1 MKKHFYLSV
10 FLCLLSF
17 SVFAESLTPGFYNSA
32 NGLKD
37 GALKDALKSLIRD
50 HTAITYGSGTG
61 HTWEVFYYSDRND
74 EGYMMDMYCDDWSY
88 VSTPG
93 EVASGCNIEH
103 SFAKSWWGGTSNDA
117 YKDCYHLNPSNST
130 ANSARSNYPLGVPVS
145 NLKDN
150 TGSLKVGKMH
160 HPTLD
165 VDFWV
170 FEPKDEY
177 KGDFARAYFYMATCY
192 GHWSNGD
199 IDDVL
204 SKYNGW
210 RVDNSDVGS
219 KYAMQNDN
227 YLEFQPWEQEI
238 LIQWH
243 RQDPVSEKEIK
254 RMDAVSNF
262 QHNRNPFID
271 YPYLA
276 EFIWGEKAGEA
287 LDMSKLVAS
296 SDATFVPGVSNGW
309 NGEGGSTV
317 DPEDPPTDDPT
328 DDPQDGTITVAQAM
342 EIGAALANGAKTTEE
357 YVIEGYVSNISSF
370 YNPDYGNETLWI
382 TDNPYST
389 AASKNE
395 GAFEIYRGVPNT
407 NAEVG
412 YGAKVRIT
420 CKIKNYNNTII
431 ENDGTNIP
439 FEVLEPSTFVPETPT
454 VAEAAAT
461 VQYMDAGV
469 KHLYYSVFTGYIQS
483 ITSPYSKGVATFKMA
498 DKKDAA
504 EGDLVAFKTSILKA
518 DTLELVPGAYV
529 QVTGYLMNYGGT
541 AEIAQGAIAAFVPEP
556 GEIDDPVDP
565 TVPSDDLLASYYAP
579 GNVCVCIFVPEEIRC
594 SNIVLTGSFNGWKGT
609 VADCVPFEAVEG
621 YDGWFVASYT
631 PEAEPNYNGL
641 QAKPIMLG
649 KDGGFNWDYQVGSA
663 TKVRGGVQVV
673 PGAYEGEVD
682 LINFGTD
689 APNVLKID
697 SWKKNPC
704 EAVFHT
710 YHIEVITDGCKGL
723 AVPYIIG
730 AMNNWVFE
738 QMTMDVSKS
747 LVNNA
752 PTYYYEKYMAEGTS
766 YQIVSGLADE
776 ETYTITETPDWNGDS
791 YLLQLIDD
799 EWVRHPGDEPGSY
812 NLLTQENPNIVFD
825 LRADDLRWARCE
837 EEVVEPLV
845 LEEVNC
851 NVRYLDK
858 NAAELSSEVL
868 TFHVPEAPA
877 IDGFTFLRWEFVAG
891 DMADGLTIQA
901 VYKPNDDT
909 TDLPS
914 EIQVPGNKAMKLA
927 RDGNVYI
934 LKGDQ
939 VFTIHGQRVQ

>member
-50 HTAITYGSGTG
+50 HTAIPYGSGASS
-61 HTWEVFYYSDRND
+61 TWGVFFYSDRND
-74 EGYMMDMYCDDWSY
+74 EGYMMDMYCDEWSY
-88 VSTPG
+88 VSNPG
-93 EVASGCNIEH
+93 DVASGCNIEH
-103 SFAKSWWGGTSNDA
+103 SFAKSWWGGSKNDA

-130 ANSARSNYPLGVPVS
+130 ANSARSNYPLGVPETDIKTS
-145 NLKDN
+145 
-150 TGSLKVGKMH
+150 GSLKVGKIH
-160 HPTLD
+160 HPTLN
-165 VDFWV
+165 VDFSV

-199 IDDVL
+199 IDEVL
-204 SKYNGW
+204 SQYNGW
-210 RVDNSDVGS
+210 RVDNAQVGS

-342 EIGAALANGAKTTEE
+342 EIGAALAKGANTTEE
-357 YVIEGYVSNISSF
+357 YVIVGYVSNINTF

-439 FEVLEPSTFVPETPT
+439 FEVLEPGTFVPETPT

-461 VQYMDAGV
+461 VQYMSTGV
-469 KHLYYSVFTGYIQS
+469 KQLYYSVFTGYIQS
-483 ITSPYSKGVATFKMA
+483 ITTAYKNGVATFKMA
-498 DKKDAA
+498 DTKDAA

-518 DTLELVPGAYV
+518 DTLKLVPGAYV

-541 AEIAQGAIAAFVPEP
+541 AEIAQGAIATFVP
-556 GEIDDPVDP
+556 
-565 TVPSDDLLASYYAP
+565 
-579 GNVCVCIFVPEEIRC
+579 
-594 SNIVLTGSFNGWKGT
+594 
-609 VADCVPFEAVEG
+609 
-621 YDGWFVASYT
+621 
-631 PEAEPNYNGL
+631 
-641 QAKPIMLG
+641 
-649 KDGGFNWDYQVGSA
+649 
-663 TKVRGGVQVV
+663 
-673 PGAYEGEVD
+673 
-682 LINFGTD
+682 
-689 APNVLKID
+689 
-697 SWKKNPC
+697 
-704 EAVFHT
+704 
-710 YHIEVITDGCKGL
+710 
-723 AVPYIIG
+723 
-730 AMNNWVFE
+730 
-738 QMTMDVSKS
+738 
-747 LVNNA
+747 
-752 PTYYYEKYMAEGTS
+752 
-766 YQIVSGLADE
+766 
-776 ETYTITETPDWNGDS
+776 
-791 YLLQLIDD
+791 
-799 EWVRHPGDEPGSY
+799 
-812 NLLTQENPNIVFD
+812 
-825 LRADDLRWARCE
+825 
-837 EEVVEPLV
+837 EPLV

-891 DMADGLTIQA
+891 DMADGLTIRA
-901 VYKPNDDT
+901 VYKPDDDA

-914 EIQVPGNKAMKLA
+914 EIQVPGNKAMKLV

-939 VFTIHGQRVQ
+939 VFTIHGQRVH

>member
-10 FLCLLSF
+10 FLCLLSL

-50 HTAITYGSGTG
+50 HTAIPYGSGASS
-61 HTWEVFYYSDRND
+61 TWGVFFYSDRND

-88 VSTPG
+88 VSNPG
-93 EVASGCNIEH
+93 DVASGCNIEH
-103 SFAKSWWGGTSNDA
+103 SFAKSWWGGDKNDA

-130 ANSARSNYPLGVPVS
+130 ANSARSNYPLGVPETDIKTS
-145 NLKDN
+145 
-150 TGSLKVGKMH
+150 GSLKVGKIH
-160 HPTLD
+160 HPTLN
-165 VDFWV
+165 VDFSV

-192 GHWSNGD
+192 GHWSNGE

-204 SKYNGW
+204 SQYNGW
-210 RVDNSDVGS
+210 RVDNAQVGS

-227 YLEFQPWEQEI
+227 YLEFQPWEQEV

-317 DPEDPPTDDPT
+317 DPEDPPTVDPV
-328 DDPQDGTITVAQAM
+328 DPEDGTITVAQAL
-342 EIGAALANGAKTTEE
+342 EIGAALASGAKTTEE

-461 VQYMDAGV
+461 GQYMDAGV
-469 KHLYYSVFTGYIQS
+469 KQLYYSVFKGYIQS
-483 ITSPYSKGVATFKMA
+483 VTTAYKNGVATFKMA
-498 DKKDAA
+498 DTKDAA
-504 EGDLVAFKTSILKA
+504 EGDLVAFKTTILKA
-518 DTLELVPGAYV
+518 DTLKLVPGAYV

-541 AEIAQGAIAAFVPEP
+541 AEIAQGAIAAFVP
-556 GEIDDPVDP
+556 
-565 TVPSDDLLASYYAP
+565 
-579 GNVCVCIFVPEEIRC
+579 
-594 SNIVLTGSFNGWKGT
+594 
-609 VADCVPFEAVEG
+609 
-621 YDGWFVASYT
+621 
-631 PEAEPNYNGL
+631 
-641 QAKPIMLG
+641 
-649 KDGGFNWDYQVGSA
+649 
-663 TKVRGGVQVV
+663 
-673 PGAYEGEVD
+673 
-682 LINFGTD
+682 
-689 APNVLKID
+689 
-697 SWKKNPC
+697 
-704 EAVFHT
+704 
-710 YHIEVITDGCKGL
+710 
-723 AVPYIIG
+723 
-730 AMNNWVFE
+730 
-738 QMTMDVSKS
+738 
-747 LVNNA
+747 
-752 PTYYYEKYMAEGTS
+752 
-766 YQIVSGLADE
+766 
-776 ETYTITETPDWNGDS
+776 
-791 YLLQLIDD
+791 
-799 EWVRHPGDEPGSY
+799 
-812 NLLTQENPNIVFD
+812 
-825 LRADDLRWARCE
+825 
-837 EEVVEPLV
+837 EPLV

-877 IDGFTFLRWEFVAG
+877 IYGFTFLRWEFVAG

-914 EIQVPGNKAMKLA
+914 EIQVPGNKAMKLV

>member
-10 FLCLLSF
+10 FLCLLSL

-50 HTAITYGSGTG
+50 HTAIPYGSGANS
-61 HTWEVFYYSDRND
+61 TWGVFFYSDRND

-88 VSTPG
+88 VSSPG
-93 EVASGCNIEH
+93 TVASGCNIEH
-103 SFAKSWWGGTSNDA
+103 SFAKSWWGGTENDA

-130 ANSARSNYPLGVPVS
+130 ANSARSNYPLGVPES

-160 HPTLD
+160 HPTKD

-199 IDDVL
+199 IDEVL

-210 RVDNSDVGS
+210 RTNNSDVGS
-219 KYAMQNDN
+219 YFAMQNDN

-317 DPEDPPTDDPT
+317 DPEDPPTV
-328 DDPQDGTITVAQAM
+328 DPQDGTITVAQAM
-342 EIGAALANGAKTTEE
+342 EIGATLANNAKTTEE
-357 YVIEGYVSNISSF
+357 YVIVGYVSNINTF

-454 VAEAAAT
+454 IAEAAAT
-461 VQYMDAGV
+461 VQYMGAGV
-469 KHLYYSVFTGYIQS
+469 KQLHYSVFTGYIQS

-498 DKKDAA
+498 DTKDAA
-504 EGDLVAFKTSILKA
+504 EGDLVAFKTAILKA
-518 DTLELVPGAYV
+518 DTLKLVPGAYV

-541 AEIAQGAIAAFVPEP
+541 AEIAQGAIATFVP
-556 GEIDDPVDP
+556 
-565 TVPSDDLLASYYAP
+565 
-579 GNVCVCIFVPEEIRC
+579 
-594 SNIVLTGSFNGWKGT
+594 
-609 VADCVPFEAVEG
+609 
-621 YDGWFVASYT
+621 
-631 PEAEPNYNGL
+631 
-641 QAKPIMLG
+641 
-649 KDGGFNWDYQVGSA
+649 
-663 TKVRGGVQVV
+663 
-673 PGAYEGEVD
+673 
-682 LINFGTD
+682 
-689 APNVLKID
+689 
-697 SWKKNPC
+697 
-704 EAVFHT
+704 
-710 YHIEVITDGCKGL
+710 
-723 AVPYIIG
+723 
-730 AMNNWVFE
+730 
-738 QMTMDVSKS
+738 
-747 LVNNA
+747 
-752 PTYYYEKYMAEGTS
+752 
-766 YQIVSGLADE
+766 
-776 ETYTITETPDWNGDS
+776 
-791 YLLQLIDD
+791 
-799 EWVRHPGDEPGSY
+799 
-812 NLLTQENPNIVFD
+812 
-825 LRADDLRWARCE
+825 
-837 EEVVEPLV
+837 EPLV

-877 IDGFTFLRWEFVAG
+877 IDGFTFLRWEFVGG
-891 DMADGLTIQA
+891 DMANGLTIQA

-914 EIQVPGNKAMKLA
+914 EIQVPGNKAMKLV

-939 VFTIHGQRVQ
+939 VFTIHGQRVH

>member
-37 GALKDALKSLIRD
+37 GALKDALKTLIRD
-50 HTAITYGSGTG
+50 HTAIPYGSGASS
-61 HTWEVFYYSDRND
+61 TWGVFFYSDRND

-88 VSTPG
+88 VSNPG
-93 EVASGCNIEH
+93 DVASGCNIEH
-103 SFAKSWWGGTSNDA
+103 SFAKSWWGGDKNDA

-130 ANSARSNYPLGVPVS
+130 ANSARSNYPLGVPETDIKTS
-145 NLKDN
+145 
-150 TGSLKVGKMH
+150 GSLKVGKIH
-160 HPTLD
+160 HPTLN
-165 VDFWV
+165 VDFSV

-192 GHWSNGD
+192 GHWSNGE

-204 SKYNGW
+204 SHYNGW
-210 RVDNSDVGS
+210 RVDNAQVGS

-317 DPEDPPTDDPT
+317 DPEDPPTVDPTDDPT
-328 DDPQDGTITVAQAM
+328 DDPQDGTITVAQAI

-357 YVIEGYVSNISSF
+357 YVIEGYVSNINTF

-454 VAEAAAT
+454 IAEAAAT
-461 VQYMDAGV
+461 GQYMDAGV
-469 KHLYYSVFTGYIQS
+469 KQLYYSVFKGYIQS
-483 ITSPYSKGVATFKMA
+483 VTTAYKNGVATFKMA
-498 DKKDAA
+498 DTKDAS

-518 DTLELVPGAYV
+518 DTLKLVPGTYV

-541 AEIAQGAIAAFVPEP
+541 AEIAQGAIAAFVP
-556 GEIDDPVDP
+556 
-565 TVPSDDLLASYYAP
+565 
-579 GNVCVCIFVPEEIRC
+579 
-594 SNIVLTGSFNGWKGT
+594 
-609 VADCVPFEAVEG
+609 
-621 YDGWFVASYT
+621 
-631 PEAEPNYNGL
+631 
-641 QAKPIMLG
+641 
-649 KDGGFNWDYQVGSA
+649 
-663 TKVRGGVQVV
+663 
-673 PGAYEGEVD
+673 
-682 LINFGTD
+682 
-689 APNVLKID
+689 
-697 SWKKNPC
+697 
-704 EAVFHT
+704 
-710 YHIEVITDGCKGL
+710 
-723 AVPYIIG
+723 
-730 AMNNWVFE
+730 
-738 QMTMDVSKS
+738 
-747 LVNNA
+747 
-752 PTYYYEKYMAEGTS
+752 
-766 YQIVSGLADE
+766 
-776 ETYTITETPDWNGDS
+776 
-791 YLLQLIDD
+791 
-799 EWVRHPGDEPGSY
+799 
-812 NLLTQENPNIVFD
+812 
-825 LRADDLRWARCE
+825 
-837 EEVVEPLV
+837 EPLV

-914 EIQVPGNKAMKLA
+914 EIQVPGNKAMKLV

>member
-50 HTAITYGSGTG
+50 HTAIPYGSGASS
-61 HTWEVFYYSDRND
+61 TWGVFFYSDRND
-74 EGYMMDMYCDDWSY
+74 EGYMMDMYCDEWSY
-88 VSTPG
+88 VSNPG
-93 EVASGCNIEH
+93 DVASGCNIEH
-103 SFAKSWWGGTSNDA
+103 SFAKSWWGGSKNDA

-130 ANSARSNYPLGVPVS
+130 ANSARSNYPLGVPETDIKTS
-145 NLKDN
+145 
-150 TGSLKVGKMH
+150 GSLKVGKIH
-160 HPTLD
+160 HPTLN
-165 VDFWV
+165 VDFSV

-199 IDDVL
+199 IDEVL
-204 SKYNGW
+204 SQYNGW
-210 RVDNSDVGS
+210 RVDNAQVGS

-342 EIGAALANGAKTTEE
+342 EIGAALAKGATTTEE
-357 YVIEGYVSNISSF
+357 YVIVGYVSNINTF

-439 FEVLEPSTFVPETPT
+439 FEVLEPGTFVPETPT

-461 VQYMDAGV
+461 VQYMSTGV
-469 KHLYYSVFTGYIQS
+469 KQLYYSVFTGYIQS
-483 ITSPYSKGVATFKMA
+483 ITTAYKNGVATFKMA
-498 DKKDAA
+498 DTKDAA

-518 DTLELVPGAYV
+518 DTLKLVPGAYV

-541 AEIAQGAIAAFVPEP
+541 AEIAQGAIATFVP
-556 GEIDDPVDP
+556 
-565 TVPSDDLLASYYAP
+565 
-579 GNVCVCIFVPEEIRC
+579 
-594 SNIVLTGSFNGWKGT
+594 
-609 VADCVPFEAVEG
+609 
-621 YDGWFVASYT
+621 
-631 PEAEPNYNGL
+631 
-641 QAKPIMLG
+641 
-649 KDGGFNWDYQVGSA
+649 
-663 TKVRGGVQVV
+663 
-673 PGAYEGEVD
+673 
-682 LINFGTD
+682 
-689 APNVLKID
+689 
-697 SWKKNPC
+697 
-704 EAVFHT
+704 
-710 YHIEVITDGCKGL
+710 
-723 AVPYIIG
+723 
-730 AMNNWVFE
+730 
-738 QMTMDVSKS
+738 
-747 LVNNA
+747 
-752 PTYYYEKYMAEGTS
+752 
-766 YQIVSGLADE
+766 
-776 ETYTITETPDWNGDS
+776 
-791 YLLQLIDD
+791 
-799 EWVRHPGDEPGSY
+799 
-812 NLLTQENPNIVFD
+812 
-825 LRADDLRWARCE
+825 
-837 EEVVEPLV
+837 EPLV

-891 DMADGLTIQA
+891 DMADGLTIRA
-901 VYKPNDDT
+901 VYKPDDDA

-914 EIQVPGNKAMKLA
+914 EIQVPGNKAMKLV

-939 VFTIHGQRVQ
+939 VFTIHGQRVH

>member
-10 FLCLLSF
+10 FLCLLSL

-37 GALKDALKSLIRD
+37 GALKDALKTLIRD
-50 HTAITYGSGTG
+50 HTAIPYGSGASS
-61 HTWEVFYYSDRND
+61 TWGVFFYSDRND
-74 EGYMMDMYCDDWSY
+74 EGLMMDMYCDDWSY
-88 VSTPG
+88 VSNPG
-93 EVASGCNIEH
+93 DVASGCNIEH
-103 SFAKSWWGGTSNDA
+103 SFAKSWWGGNKNDA

-130 ANSARSNYPLGVPVS
+130 ANSARSNYPLGVPETDIKTS
-145 NLKDN
+145 
-150 TGSLKVGKMH
+150 GSLKVGKIH
-160 HPTLD
+160 HPTLN
-165 VDFWV
+165 VDFSV

-192 GHWSNGD
+192 GHWSNGE
-199 IDDVL
+199 IDEVL
-204 SKYNGW
+204 SQYNGW
-210 RVDNSDVGS
+210 RVDNAQVGS

-342 EIGAALANGAKTTEE
+342 EIGAALASGAKTTEE
-357 YVIEGYVSNISSF
+357 YVIVGYVSNINTF

-382 TDNPYST
+382 TDNPYSI

-439 FEVLEPSTFVPETPT
+439 FEVLEPGTFVPETPT

-461 VQYMDAGV
+461 VQYMGTGV
-469 KHLYYSVFTGYIQS
+469 KQLYYSVFTGYIQS
-483 ITSPYSKGVATFKMA
+483 VTSPYSKGVATFKMA
-498 DKKDAA
+498 DTKDAA
-504 EGDLVAFKTSILKA
+504 EGDLVAFKTTILKA
-518 DTLELVPGAYV
+518 DTLKLVPGAYV

-541 AEIAQGAIAAFVPEP
+541 AEIAQGAIAAFVP
-556 GEIDDPVDP
+556 
-565 TVPSDDLLASYYAP
+565 
-579 GNVCVCIFVPEEIRC
+579 
-594 SNIVLTGSFNGWKGT
+594 
-609 VADCVPFEAVEG
+609 
-621 YDGWFVASYT
+621 
-631 PEAEPNYNGL
+631 
-641 QAKPIMLG
+641 
-649 KDGGFNWDYQVGSA
+649 
-663 TKVRGGVQVV
+663 
-673 PGAYEGEVD
+673 
-682 LINFGTD
+682 
-689 APNVLKID
+689 
-697 SWKKNPC
+697 
-704 EAVFHT
+704 
-710 YHIEVITDGCKGL
+710 
-723 AVPYIIG
+723 
-730 AMNNWVFE
+730 
-738 QMTMDVSKS
+738 
-747 LVNNA
+747 
-752 PTYYYEKYMAEGTS
+752 
-766 YQIVSGLADE
+766 
-776 ETYTITETPDWNGDS
+776 
-791 YLLQLIDD
+791 
-799 EWVRHPGDEPGSY
+799 
-812 NLLTQENPNIVFD
+812 
-825 LRADDLRWARCE
+825 
-837 EEVVEPLV
+837 EPLV

-914 EIQVPGNKAMKLA
+914 EIQVPGNKAMKLV

-939 VFTIHGQRVQ
+939 VFTIHGQRVH

>member
-10 FLCLLSF
+10 FLCLLSL

-50 HTAITYGSGTG
+50 HTAIPYGSGTG
-61 HTWEVFYYSDRND
+61 KTWEVFFYSDRND

-88 VSTPG
+88 VSSPG
-93 EVASGCNIEH
+93 AVASGCNIEH
-103 SFAKSWWGGTSNDA
+103 SFAKSWWGGTENDA

-130 ANSARSNYPLGVPVS
+130 ANSARSNYPLGVPES

-160 HPTLD
+160 HPTKD

-199 IDDVL
+199 IDEVL

-210 RVDNSDVGS
+210 RVDNAQVGS

-317 DPEDPPTDDPT
+317 DPEDPPTV
-328 DDPQDGTITVAQAM
+328 DPQDGTITVAQAM
-342 EIGAALANGAKTTEE
+342 EIGAALANNAKTTEE
-357 YVIEGYVSNISSF
+357 YVIVGYVSNINTF

-420 CKIKNYNNTII
+420 CKIKNYNGTII

-439 FEVLEPSTFVPETPT
+439 FEVLEPGTFVPETPT

-461 VQYMDAGV
+461 VQYMGAGV
-469 KHLYYSVFTGYIQS
+469 KQLYYSVFKGYIQS
-483 ITSPYSKGVATFKMA
+483 ITTAYKNGVATFKMA
-498 DKKDAA
+498 DTKDAA
-504 EGDLVAFKTSILKA
+504 EGDLVAFKTTILKA
-518 DTLELVPGAYV
+518 DTLKLVPGAYV

-541 AEIAQGAIAAFVPEP
+541 AEIAQGAIATFVP
-556 GEIDDPVDP
+556 
-565 TVPSDDLLASYYAP
+565 
-579 GNVCVCIFVPEEIRC
+579 
-594 SNIVLTGSFNGWKGT
+594 
-609 VADCVPFEAVEG
+609 
-621 YDGWFVASYT
+621 
-631 PEAEPNYNGL
+631 
-641 QAKPIMLG
+641 
-649 KDGGFNWDYQVGSA
+649 
-663 TKVRGGVQVV
+663 
-673 PGAYEGEVD
+673 
-682 LINFGTD
+682 
-689 APNVLKID
+689 
-697 SWKKNPC
+697 
-704 EAVFHT
+704 
-710 YHIEVITDGCKGL
+710 
-723 AVPYIIG
+723 
-730 AMNNWVFE
+730 
-738 QMTMDVSKS
+738 
-747 LVNNA
+747 
-752 PTYYYEKYMAEGTS
+752 
-766 YQIVSGLADE
+766 
-776 ETYTITETPDWNGDS
+776 
-791 YLLQLIDD
+791 
-799 EWVRHPGDEPGSY
+799 
-812 NLLTQENPNIVFD
+812 
-825 LRADDLRWARCE
+825 
-837 EEVVEPLV
+837 EPLV

-868 TFHVPEAPA
+868 TFHVPVAPA

-914 EIQVPGNKAMKLA
+914 EIQVPGNKAMKLV

-939 VFTIHGQRVQ
+939 VFTIHGQRVH

>member
-10 FLCLLSF
+10 FLCLLSL

-50 HTAITYGSGTG
+50 HTAIPYGSGASS
-61 HTWEVFYYSDRND
+61 TWGVFFYSDRND
-74 EGYMMDMYCDDWSY
+74 EGYMMDMYCDEWSY
-88 VSTPG
+88 VSNPG
-93 EVASGCNIEH
+93 DVASGCNIEH
-103 SFAKSWWGGTSNDA
+103 SFAKSWWGGSKNDA

-130 ANSARSNYPLGVPVS
+130 ANSARSNYPLGVPETDIKTS
-145 NLKDN
+145 
-150 TGSLKVGKMH
+150 GSLKVGKIH
-160 HPTLD
+160 HPTLN
-165 VDFWV
+165 VDFSV

-199 IDDVL
+199 IDEVL
-204 SKYNGW
+204 SQYNGW
-210 RVDNSDVGS
+210 RVDNAQVGS

-342 EIGAALANGAKTTEE
+342 EIGAALANNAKTTEE
-357 YVIEGYVSNISSF
+357 YVIVGYVSNINTF

-439 FEVLEPSTFVPETPT
+439 FEVLEPGTFVPETPT

-461 VQYMDAGV
+461 AQYMSAGV
-469 KHLYYSVFTGYIQS
+469 KQLYYSVFTGYIQS
-483 ITSPYSKGVATFKMA
+483 ITTAYKNGVATFKMA
-498 DKKDAA
+498 DTKDAA
-504 EGDLVAFKTSILKA
+504 EGDLVAFKTTILKA
-518 DTLELVPGAYV
+518 DTLKLVPGAYV

-541 AEIAQGAIAAFVPEP
+541 AEIAQGAIAAFVP
-556 GEIDDPVDP
+556 
-565 TVPSDDLLASYYAP
+565 
-579 GNVCVCIFVPEEIRC
+579 
-594 SNIVLTGSFNGWKGT
+594 
-609 VADCVPFEAVEG
+609 
-621 YDGWFVASYT
+621 
-631 PEAEPNYNGL
+631 
-641 QAKPIMLG
+641 
-649 KDGGFNWDYQVGSA
+649 
-663 TKVRGGVQVV
+663 
-673 PGAYEGEVD
+673 
-682 LINFGTD
+682 
-689 APNVLKID
+689 
-697 SWKKNPC
+697 
-704 EAVFHT
+704 
-710 YHIEVITDGCKGL
+710 
-723 AVPYIIG
+723 
-730 AMNNWVFE
+730 
-738 QMTMDVSKS
+738 
-747 LVNNA
+747 
-752 PTYYYEKYMAEGTS
+752 
-766 YQIVSGLADE
+766 
-776 ETYTITETPDWNGDS
+776 
-791 YLLQLIDD
+791 
-799 EWVRHPGDEPGSY
+799 
-812 NLLTQENPNIVFD
+812 
-825 LRADDLRWARCE
+825 
-837 EEVVEPLV
+837 EPLV

-914 EIQVPGNKAMKLA
+914 EIQVPGNKAMKLV

-939 VFTIHGQRVQ
+939 VFTIHGQRVH

>member
-10 FLCLLSF
+10 FLCLLSL

-37 GALKDALKSLIRD
+37 GALKDALKTLIRD
-50 HTAITYGSGTG
+50 HTAIPYGSGASS
-61 HTWEVFYYSDRND
+61 TWGVFFYSDRND

-88 VSTPG
+88 VSNPG
-93 EVASGCNIEH
+93 DVASGCNIEH
-103 SFAKSWWGGTSNDA
+103 SFAKSWWGGDKNDA

-130 ANSARSNYPLGVPVS
+130 ANSARSNYPLGVPETDIKTS
-145 NLKDN
+145 
-150 TGSLKVGKMH
+150 GSLKVGKIH
-160 HPTLD
+160 HPTLN
-165 VDFWV
+165 VDFSV

-192 GHWSNGD
+192 GHWSNGA

-204 SKYNGW
+204 SQYNGW
-210 RVDNSDVGS
+210 RVDNAQVGS

-276 EFIWGEKAGEA
+276 EYIWGSRAGEA

-317 DPEDPPTDDPT
+317 DPEDPPTVDPV
-328 DDPQDGTITVAQAM
+328 DPQDGTITVAQAI
-342 EIGAALANGAKTTEE
+342 EIGDALANGAKTTEE

-461 VQYMDAGV
+461 GQYMDAGV
-469 KHLYYSVFTGYIQS
+469 KQLYYSVFTGYIQG
-483 ITSPYSKGVATFKMA
+483 ITTAYKNGVATFKMA
-498 DKKDAA
+498 DTKDAA
-504 EGDLVAFKTSILKA
+504 EGDLVAFKTTILKA
-518 DTLELVPGAYV
+518 DTLKLVPGTYV

-556 GEIDDPVDP
+556 GEIVDPVDP
-565 TVPSDDLLASYYAP
+565 PTVDPVDPEDGTITVAQAMEIGAALASGAKTTEEYVIEGYVSNINTFYNP
-579 GNVCVCIFVPEEIRC
+579 DYGNETLWITDNPYSTAASKNEGAFEIYRGVPNTNAEVGYGAKVRITCKIKNYNNTIIENDGTNIPFEVLEPSTFVPE
-594 SNIVLTGSFNGWKGT
+594 TPT
-609 VADCVPFEAVEG
+609 VAEAAATGQYMDAGVKQLYYSVFTGYIQGITTAYKNGVATFKMADTKDAAEGDLVAFKTTILKADTLKLVPG
-621 YDGWFVASYT
+621 TY
-631 PEAEPNYNGL
+631 
-641 QAKPIMLG
+641 
-649 KDGGFNWDYQVGSA
+649 
-663 TKVRGGVQVV
+663 VQVTGYLMNYGGTAEIAQGAIAAFV
-673 PGAYEGEVD
+673 P
-682 LINFGTD
+682 
-689 APNVLKID
+689 
-697 SWKKNPC
+697 
-704 EAVFHT
+704 
-710 YHIEVITDGCKGL
+710 
-723 AVPYIIG
+723 
-730 AMNNWVFE
+730 
-738 QMTMDVSKS
+738 
-747 LVNNA
+747 
-752 PTYYYEKYMAEGTS
+752 
-766 YQIVSGLADE
+766 
-776 ETYTITETPDWNGDS
+776 
-791 YLLQLIDD
+791 
-799 EWVRHPGDEPGSY
+799 
-812 NLLTQENPNIVFD
+812 
-825 LRADDLRWARCE
+825 
-837 EEVVEPLV
+837 EPLV

-891 DMADGLTIQA
+891 DMANGLTIQA

-914 EIQVPGNKAMKLA
+914 EIQVPGNKAMKLV

>member
-10 FLCLLSF
+10 FLCLLSL

-37 GALKDALKSLIRD
+37 GALKDALKTLIRD
-50 HTAITYGSGTG
+50 HTAIPYGSGASS
-61 HTWEVFYYSDRND
+61 TWGVFFYSDRND
-74 EGYMMDMYCDDWSY
+74 EGLMMDMYCDEWSY
-88 VSTPG
+88 VSNPG
-93 EVASGCNIEH
+93 DVASGCNIEH
-103 SFAKSWWGGTSNDA
+103 SFAKSWWGGAKNDA

-130 ANSARSNYPLGVPVS
+130 ANSARSNYPLGVPVTDIKTS
-145 NLKDN
+145 
-150 TGSLKVGKMH
+150 GSLKVGKIH
-160 HPTLD
+160 HPTLN
-165 VDFWV
+165 VDFSV

-192 GHWSNGD
+192 GHWSNGE
-199 IDDVL
+199 IDEVL
-204 SKYNGW
+204 SQYNGW
-210 RVDNSDVGS
+210 RVDNAQVGS

-276 EFIWGEKAGEA
+276 EYIWGSRAGEA

-317 DPEDPPTDDPT
+317 DPEDPPTIDPE
-328 DDPQDGTITVAQAM
+328 DPEDNTITVAKAL
-342 EIGAALANGAKTTEE
+342 EIGSTLDNGAKTTEE
-357 YVIEGYVSNISSF
+357 YIIEGYVSNISSF
-370 YNPDYGNETLWI
+370 YNPDYGNEVLWI

-454 VAEAAAT
+454 IAEAAST

-469 KHLYYSVFTGYIQS
+469 KQLYYSVFTGYVQS
-483 ITSPYSKGVATFKMA
+483 VTTAYKNGVATFKMA
-498 DKKDAA
+498 DTKDAA
-504 EGDLVAFKTSILKA
+504 EGDLVAFKTTILKA
-518 DTLELVPGAYV
+518 DTLKLVPGAYV

-541 AEIAQGAIAAFVPEP
+541 AEIAQGAIAAFVP
-556 GEIDDPVDP
+556 
-565 TVPSDDLLASYYAP
+565 
-579 GNVCVCIFVPEEIRC
+579 
-594 SNIVLTGSFNGWKGT
+594 
-609 VADCVPFEAVEG
+609 
-621 YDGWFVASYT
+621 
-631 PEAEPNYNGL
+631 
-641 QAKPIMLG
+641 
-649 KDGGFNWDYQVGSA
+649 
-663 TKVRGGVQVV
+663 
-673 PGAYEGEVD
+673 
-682 LINFGTD
+682 
-689 APNVLKID
+689 
-697 SWKKNPC
+697 
-704 EAVFHT
+704 
-710 YHIEVITDGCKGL
+710 
-723 AVPYIIG
+723 
-730 AMNNWVFE
+730 
-738 QMTMDVSKS
+738 
-747 LVNNA
+747 
-752 PTYYYEKYMAEGTS
+752 
-766 YQIVSGLADE
+766 
-776 ETYTITETPDWNGDS
+776 
-791 YLLQLIDD
+791 
-799 EWVRHPGDEPGSY
+799 
-812 NLLTQENPNIVFD
+812 
-825 LRADDLRWARCE
+825 
-837 EEVVEPLV
+837 EPLV

-914 EIQVPGNKAMKLA
+914 EIQVPGNKAMKLV

>member
-37 GALKDALKSLIRD
+37 GALKDALKTLIRD
-50 HTAITYGSGTG
+50 HTAIPYGSGASS
-61 HTWEVFYYSDRND
+61 TWGVFFYSDRND
-74 EGYMMDMYCDDWSY
+74 EGYMMDMYCDEWSY
-88 VSTPG
+88 VSNPG
-93 EVASGCNIEH
+93 DVASGCNIEH
-103 SFAKSWWGGTSNDA
+103 SFAKSWWGGSKNDA

-130 ANSARSNYPLGVPVS
+130 ANSARSNYPLGVPETDIKTS
-145 NLKDN
+145 
-150 TGSLKVGKMH
+150 GSLKVGKIH
-160 HPTLD
+160 HPTLN
-165 VDFWV
+165 VDFSV

-199 IDDVL
+199 IDEVL
-204 SKYNGW
+204 SQYNGW
-210 RVDNSDVGS
+210 RVDNAQVGS

-342 EIGAALANGAKTTEE
+342 EIGAALAKGATTTEE
-357 YVIEGYVSNISSF
+357 YIIVGYVSNINTF

-439 FEVLEPSTFVPETPT
+439 FEVLEPGTFVPETPT
-454 VAEAAAT
+454 IAEAAAT
-461 VQYMDAGV
+461 VQYMSAGV
-469 KHLYYSVFTGYIQS
+469 KQLYYSVFTGYIQS
-483 ITSPYSKGVATFKMA
+483 ITTAYKNGVATFKMA
-498 DKKDAA
+498 DTKDAA
-504 EGDLVAFKTSILKA
+504 EGDLVAFKTTILKA
-518 DTLELVPGAYV
+518 DTLKLVPGAYV

-541 AEIAQGAIAAFVPEP
+541 AEIAQGAIAAFVP
-556 GEIDDPVDP
+556 
-565 TVPSDDLLASYYAP
+565 
-579 GNVCVCIFVPEEIRC
+579 
-594 SNIVLTGSFNGWKGT
+594 
-609 VADCVPFEAVEG
+609 
-621 YDGWFVASYT
+621 
-631 PEAEPNYNGL
+631 
-641 QAKPIMLG
+641 
-649 KDGGFNWDYQVGSA
+649 
-663 TKVRGGVQVV
+663 
-673 PGAYEGEVD
+673 
-682 LINFGTD
+682 
-689 APNVLKID
+689 
-697 SWKKNPC
+697 
-704 EAVFHT
+704 
-710 YHIEVITDGCKGL
+710 
-723 AVPYIIG
+723 
-730 AMNNWVFE
+730 
-738 QMTMDVSKS
+738 
-747 LVNNA
+747 
-752 PTYYYEKYMAEGTS
+752 
-766 YQIVSGLADE
+766 
-776 ETYTITETPDWNGDS
+776 
-791 YLLQLIDD
+791 
-799 EWVRHPGDEPGSY
+799 
-812 NLLTQENPNIVFD
+812 
-825 LRADDLRWARCE
+825 
-837 EEVVEPLV
+837 EPLV

-891 DMADGLTIQA
+891 DMADGLTIRA

-914 EIQVPGNKAMKLA
+914 EIQVPGNKAMKLV

-939 VFTIHGQRVQ
+939 VFTIHGQRVH

>member
-10 FLCLLSF
+10 FLCLLSL

-50 HTAITYGSGTG
+50 HTAIPYGSGASS
-61 HTWEVFYYSDRND
+61 TWGVFFYSDRND
-74 EGYMMDMYCDDWSY
+74 EGYMMDMYCDEWSY
-88 VSTPG
+88 VSNPG
-93 EVASGCNIEH
+93 DVASGCNIEH
-103 SFAKSWWGGTSNDA
+103 SFAKSWWGGSKNDA

-130 ANSARSNYPLGVPVS
+130 ANSARSNYPLGVPETDIKTS
-145 NLKDN
+145 
-150 TGSLKVGKMH
+150 GSLKVGKIH
-160 HPTLD
+160 HPTLN
-165 VDFWV
+165 VDFSV

-199 IDDVL
+199 IDEVL
-204 SKYNGW
+204 SQYNGW
-210 RVDNSDVGS
+210 RTNNSDVGS
-219 KYAMQNDN
+219 YFAMQNDN

-357 YVIEGYVSNISSF
+357 YVIVGYVSNINTF

-461 VQYMDAGV
+461 VQYMGTGV
-469 KHLYYSVFTGYIQS
+469 KQLYYSVFTGYIQS
-483 ITSPYSKGVATFKMA
+483 VTTAYKNGVATFKMA
-498 DKKDAA
+498 DTKDAA
-504 EGDLVAFKTSILKA
+504 EGDLVAFKTTILKA
-518 DTLELVPGAYV
+518 DTLKLVPGAYV

-541 AEIAQGAIAAFVPEP
+541 AEIAQGAIAAFVP
-556 GEIDDPVDP
+556 
-565 TVPSDDLLASYYAP
+565 
-579 GNVCVCIFVPEEIRC
+579 
-594 SNIVLTGSFNGWKGT
+594 
-609 VADCVPFEAVEG
+609 
-621 YDGWFVASYT
+621 
-631 PEAEPNYNGL
+631 
-641 QAKPIMLG
+641 
-649 KDGGFNWDYQVGSA
+649 
-663 TKVRGGVQVV
+663 
-673 PGAYEGEVD
+673 
-682 LINFGTD
+682 
-689 APNVLKID
+689 
-697 SWKKNPC
+697 
-704 EAVFHT
+704 
-710 YHIEVITDGCKGL
+710 
-723 AVPYIIG
+723 
-730 AMNNWVFE
+730 
-738 QMTMDVSKS
+738 
-747 LVNNA
+747 
-752 PTYYYEKYMAEGTS
+752 
-766 YQIVSGLADE
+766 
-776 ETYTITETPDWNGDS
+776 
-791 YLLQLIDD
+791 
-799 EWVRHPGDEPGSY
+799 
-812 NLLTQENPNIVFD
+812 
-825 LRADDLRWARCE
+825 
-837 EEVVEPLV
+837 EPLV

-914 EIQVPGNKAMKLA
+914 EIQVPGNKAMKLV

-939 VFTIHGQRVQ
+939 VFTIHGQRVH

>member
-10 FLCLLSF
+10 FLCLLSL

-50 HTAITYGSGTG
+50 HTAIPYGSGTG
-61 HTWEVFYYSDRND
+61 KTWEVFFYSDRND

-88 VSTPG
+88 VSSPG
-93 EVASGCNIEH
+93 TVASGCNIEH
-103 SFAKSWWGGTSNDA
+103 SFAKSWWGGTENDA

-130 ANSARSNYPLGVPVS
+130 ANSARSNYPLGVPES

-160 HPTLD
+160 HPTLN

-192 GHWSNGD
+192 GHWSNGE
-199 IDDVL
+199 IDEVL

-210 RVDNSDVGS
+210 RTNNSDVGS
-219 KYAMQNDN
+219 YFAMQNDN

-342 EIGAALANGAKTTEE
+342 EIGAALASGATTTEE
-357 YVIEGYVSNISSF
+357 YVIEGYVSNINTF

-420 CKIKNYNNTII
+420 CKIKNYNGTII
-431 ENDGTNIP
+431 ENGGTNIP

-454 VAEAAAT
+454 IAEAAAT
-461 VQYMDAGV
+461 AQYMGTGV
-469 KHLYYSVFTGYIQS
+469 KQLYYSVFAGYIQS
-483 ITSPYSKGVATFKMA
+483 ITTAYKNGVATFTMA
-498 DKKDAA
+498 DTKDAT
-504 EGDLVAFKTSILKA
+504 EGALIAFKTTILKA

-529 QVTGYLMNYGGT
+529 QVTGYLMNYGGK
-541 AEIAQGAIAAFVPEP
+541 AEIAQGAIAAFVP
-556 GEIDDPVDP
+556 
-565 TVPSDDLLASYYAP
+565 
-579 GNVCVCIFVPEEIRC
+579 
-594 SNIVLTGSFNGWKGT
+594 
-609 VADCVPFEAVEG
+609 
-621 YDGWFVASYT
+621 
-631 PEAEPNYNGL
+631 
-641 QAKPIMLG
+641 
-649 KDGGFNWDYQVGSA
+649 
-663 TKVRGGVQVV
+663 
-673 PGAYEGEVD
+673 
-682 LINFGTD
+682 
-689 APNVLKID
+689 
-697 SWKKNPC
+697 
-704 EAVFHT
+704 
-710 YHIEVITDGCKGL
+710 
-723 AVPYIIG
+723 
-730 AMNNWVFE
+730 
-738 QMTMDVSKS
+738 
-747 LVNNA
+747 
-752 PTYYYEKYMAEGTS
+752 
-766 YQIVSGLADE
+766 
-776 ETYTITETPDWNGDS
+776 
-791 YLLQLIDD
+791 
-799 EWVRHPGDEPGSY
+799 
-812 NLLTQENPNIVFD
+812 
-825 LRADDLRWARCE
+825 
-837 EEVVEPLV
+837 EPLV

-914 EIQVPGNKAMKLA
+914 EIQVPGNKAMKLV

-939 VFTIHGQRVQ
+939 VFTIHGQRVH

>member
-50 HTAITYGSGTG
+50 HTAIPYGSGASS
-61 HTWEVFYYSDRND
+61 TWGVFFYSDRND
-74 EGYMMDMYCDDWSY
+74 EGLMMDMYCDDWSY
-88 VSTPG
+88 VSNPG
-93 EVASGCNIEH
+93 DVASGCNIEH
-103 SFAKSWWGGTSNDA
+103 SFAKSWWGGNKNDA

-130 ANSARSNYPLGVPVS
+130 ANSARSNYPLGVPETDIKTS
-145 NLKDN
+145 
-150 TGSLKVGKMH
+150 GSLKVGKIH
-160 HPTLD
+160 HPTLN
-165 VDFWV
+165 VDFSV

-192 GHWSNGD
+192 GHWSNGE
-199 IDDVL
+199 IDEVL
-204 SKYNGW
+204 SQYNGW
-210 RVDNSDVGS
+210 RVDNAQVGS

-342 EIGAALANGAKTTEE
+342 EIGAALASGAKTTEE

-461 VQYMDAGV
+461 VQYIGAGV
-469 KHLYYSVFTGYIQS
+469 KQLHYSVFKGYIQS
-483 ITSPYSKGVATFKMA
+483 ITTAYKNGVATFKMA
-498 DKKDAA
+498 DTKDAA
-504 EGDLVAFKTSILKA
+504 EGDLVAFKTSILKT
-518 DTLELVPGAYV
+518 DTLKLVPGAYV

-541 AEIAQGAIAAFVPEP
+541 AEIAQGAIAAFVP
-556 GEIDDPVDP
+556 
-565 TVPSDDLLASYYAP
+565 
-579 GNVCVCIFVPEEIRC
+579 
-594 SNIVLTGSFNGWKGT
+594 
-609 VADCVPFEAVEG
+609 
-621 YDGWFVASYT
+621 
-631 PEAEPNYNGL
+631 
-641 QAKPIMLG
+641 
-649 KDGGFNWDYQVGSA
+649 
-663 TKVRGGVQVV
+663 
-673 PGAYEGEVD
+673 
-682 LINFGTD
+682 
-689 APNVLKID
+689 
-697 SWKKNPC
+697 
-704 EAVFHT
+704 
-710 YHIEVITDGCKGL
+710 
-723 AVPYIIG
+723 
-730 AMNNWVFE
+730 
-738 QMTMDVSKS
+738 
-747 LVNNA
+747 
-752 PTYYYEKYMAEGTS
+752 
-766 YQIVSGLADE
+766 
-776 ETYTITETPDWNGDS
+776 
-791 YLLQLIDD
+791 
-799 EWVRHPGDEPGSY
+799 
-812 NLLTQENPNIVFD
+812 
-825 LRADDLRWARCE
+825 
-837 EEVVEPLV
+837 EPLV

-914 EIQVPGNKAMKLA
+914 EIQVPGNKAMKLV

-939 VFTIHGQRVQ
+939 VFTIHGQRVH

>member
-37 GALKDALKSLIRD
+37 GALKDALKTLIRD
-50 HTAITYGSGTG
+50 HTAIPYGSGASS
-61 HTWEVFYYSDRND
+61 TWGVFFYSDRND

-88 VSTPG
+88 VSNPG
-93 EVASGCNIEH
+93 DVASGCNIEH
-103 SFAKSWWGGTSNDA
+103 SFAKSWWGGDKNDA

-130 ANSARSNYPLGVPVS
+130 ANSARSNYPLGVPETDIKTS
-145 NLKDN
+145 
-150 TGSLKVGKMH
+150 GSLKVGKIH
-160 HPTLD
+160 HPTLN
-165 VDFWV
+165 VDFSV

-210 RVDNSDVGS
+210 RLDNSDVGS
-219 KYAMQNDN
+219 YFAMQNDN

-317 DPEDPPTDDPT
+317 DPVDPPTVDPV
-328 DDPQDGTITVAQAM
+328 DPEDGTITVAQAM
-342 EIGAALANGAKTTEE
+342 EIGAALASGAKTTEE

-461 VQYMDAGV
+461 GQYMDAGV
-469 KHLYYSVFTGYIQS
+469 KQLYYSVFKGYIQS
-483 ITSPYSKGVATFKMA
+483 VTTAYKNGVATFKMA
-498 DKKDAA
+498 DTKDAA
-504 EGDLVAFKTSILKA
+504 EGDLVAFKTTILKA
-518 DTLELVPGAYV
+518 DTLKLVPGAYV

-541 AEIAQGAIAAFVPEP
+541 AEIAQGAIAAFVP
-556 GEIDDPVDP
+556 
-565 TVPSDDLLASYYAP
+565 
-579 GNVCVCIFVPEEIRC
+579 
-594 SNIVLTGSFNGWKGT
+594 
-609 VADCVPFEAVEG
+609 
-621 YDGWFVASYT
+621 
-631 PEAEPNYNGL
+631 
-641 QAKPIMLG
+641 
-649 KDGGFNWDYQVGSA
+649 
-663 TKVRGGVQVV
+663 
-673 PGAYEGEVD
+673 
-682 LINFGTD
+682 
-689 APNVLKID
+689 
-697 SWKKNPC
+697 
-704 EAVFHT
+704 
-710 YHIEVITDGCKGL
+710 
-723 AVPYIIG
+723 
-730 AMNNWVFE
+730 
-738 QMTMDVSKS
+738 
-747 LVNNA
+747 
-752 PTYYYEKYMAEGTS
+752 
-766 YQIVSGLADE
+766 
-776 ETYTITETPDWNGDS
+776 
-791 YLLQLIDD
+791 
-799 EWVRHPGDEPGSY
+799 
-812 NLLTQENPNIVFD
+812 
-825 LRADDLRWARCE
+825 
-837 EEVVEPLV
+837 EPLV

-891 DMADGLTIQA
+891 DMANGLTIQA

-914 EIQVPGNKAMKLA
+914 EIQVPGNKAMKLV

>member
-10 FLCLLSF
+10 FLCLLSL

-50 HTAITYGSGTG
+50 HTAIPYGSGTG
-61 HTWEVFYYSDRND
+61 KTWEVFFYSDRND

-88 VSTPG
+88 VSSPG
-93 EVASGCNIEH
+93 TVASGCNIEH
-103 SFAKSWWGGTSNDA
+103 SFAKSWWGGTENDA

-130 ANSARSNYPLGVPVS
+130 ANSARSNYPLGVPES

-160 HPTLD
+160 HPTKD

-199 IDDVL
+199 IDEVL
-204 SKYNGW
+204 NKYSGW
-210 RVDNSDVGS
+210 RVNNSDVGS
-219 KYAMQNDN
+219 YFAMQNDN

-317 DPEDPPTDDPT
+317 DPEDPPTDDP
-328 DDPQDGTITVAQAM
+328 QDGTITVAQAM
-342 EIGAALANGAKTTEE
+342 EIGAALANNAKTTEE
-357 YVIEGYVSNISSF
+357 YVIVGYVSNINTF

-420 CKIKNYNNTII
+420 CKIKNYNGTII

-454 VAEAAAT
+454 IAEAAAT
-461 VQYMDAGV
+461 AQYMGAGV
-469 KHLYYSVFTGYIQS
+469 KQLHYSVFTGYIQS
-483 ITSPYSKGVATFKMA
+483 VTTAYKNGVATFKMA
-498 DKKDAA
+498 DTKDAA
-504 EGDLVAFKTSILKA
+504 EGDLVAFKTTILKA
-518 DTLELVPGAYV
+518 DTLKLVPGAYV

-541 AEIAQGAIAAFVPEP
+541 AEIAQGAIATFVP
-556 GEIDDPVDP
+556 
-565 TVPSDDLLASYYAP
+565 
-579 GNVCVCIFVPEEIRC
+579 
-594 SNIVLTGSFNGWKGT
+594 
-609 VADCVPFEAVEG
+609 
-621 YDGWFVASYT
+621 
-631 PEAEPNYNGL
+631 
-641 QAKPIMLG
+641 
-649 KDGGFNWDYQVGSA
+649 
-663 TKVRGGVQVV
+663 
-673 PGAYEGEVD
+673 
-682 LINFGTD
+682 
-689 APNVLKID
+689 
-697 SWKKNPC
+697 
-704 EAVFHT
+704 
-710 YHIEVITDGCKGL
+710 
-723 AVPYIIG
+723 
-730 AMNNWVFE
+730 
-738 QMTMDVSKS
+738 
-747 LVNNA
+747 
-752 PTYYYEKYMAEGTS
+752 
-766 YQIVSGLADE
+766 
-776 ETYTITETPDWNGDS
+776 
-791 YLLQLIDD
+791 
-799 EWVRHPGDEPGSY
+799 
-812 NLLTQENPNIVFD
+812 
-825 LRADDLRWARCE
+825 
-837 EEVVEPLV
+837 EPLV

-858 NAAELSSEVL
+858 NDAELSSEVL

-891 DMADGLTIQA
+891 DMANGLTIQA

-914 EIQVPGNKAMKLA
+914 EIQVPGNKAMKLV

-939 VFTIHGQRVQ
+939 VFTIHGQRVH

>member
-10 FLCLLSF
+10 FLCLLSL

-50 HTAITYGSGTG
+50 HTAIPYGSGASS
-61 HTWEVFYYSDRND
+61 TWGVFFYSDRND

-88 VSTPG
+88 VSSPG
-93 EVASGCNIEH
+93 TVASGCNIEH
-103 SFAKSWWGGTSNDA
+103 SFAKSWWGGTENDA

-130 ANSARSNYPLGVPVS
+130 ANSARSNYPLGVPES
-145 NLKDN
+145 NLKAN

-160 HPTLD
+160 HPTKD

-199 IDDVL
+199 IDEVL
-204 SKYNGW
+204 SKYSGW
-210 RVDNSDVGS
+210 RLDNSDVGS
-219 KYAMQNDN
+219 YFAMQNDN

-342 EIGAALANGAKTTEE
+342 EIGAALANNAKTTEE
-357 YVIEGYVSNISSF
+357 YVIVGYVSNINTF

-454 VAEAAAT
+454 IVEAAAT
-461 VQYMDAGV
+461 VQYMGAGV
-469 KHLYYSVFTGYIQS
+469 KQLYYSVFTGYIQS
-483 ITSPYSKGVATFKMA
+483 ITTAYKNGVATFTMA
-498 DKKDAA
+498 DTKDAT
-504 EGDLVAFKTSILKA
+504 EGALIAFKTTILKA

-529 QVTGYLMNYGGT
+529 QVTGYLMNYGGK
-541 AEIAQGAIAAFVPEP
+541 AEIAQGAIAAFVP
-556 GEIDDPVDP
+556 
-565 TVPSDDLLASYYAP
+565 
-579 GNVCVCIFVPEEIRC
+579 
-594 SNIVLTGSFNGWKGT
+594 
-609 VADCVPFEAVEG
+609 
-621 YDGWFVASYT
+621 
-631 PEAEPNYNGL
+631 
-641 QAKPIMLG
+641 
-649 KDGGFNWDYQVGSA
+649 
-663 TKVRGGVQVV
+663 
-673 PGAYEGEVD
+673 
-682 LINFGTD
+682 
-689 APNVLKID
+689 
-697 SWKKNPC
+697 
-704 EAVFHT
+704 
-710 YHIEVITDGCKGL
+710 
-723 AVPYIIG
+723 
-730 AMNNWVFE
+730 
-738 QMTMDVSKS
+738 
-747 LVNNA
+747 
-752 PTYYYEKYMAEGTS
+752 
-766 YQIVSGLADE
+766 
-776 ETYTITETPDWNGDS
+776 
-791 YLLQLIDD
+791 
-799 EWVRHPGDEPGSY
+799 
-812 NLLTQENPNIVFD
+812 
-825 LRADDLRWARCE
+825 
-837 EEVVEPLV
+837 EPLV

-901 VYKPNDDT
+901 VYKPDDDP

-914 EIQVPGNKAMKLA
+914 EIQVPGNKAMKLV

-939 VFTIHGQRVQ
+939 VFTIHGQRVH

>member
-10 FLCLLSF
+10 FLCLLSL

-50 HTAITYGSGTG
+50 HTAIPYGSGASS
-61 HTWEVFYYSDRND
+61 TWGVFFYSDRND

-88 VSTPG
+88 VSNPG
-93 EVASGCNIEH
+93 DVASGCNIEH
-103 SFAKSWWGGTSNDA
+103 SFAKSWWGGNKNDA

-130 ANSARSNYPLGVPVS
+130 ANSARSNYPLGVPETDIKTS
-145 NLKDN
+145 
-150 TGSLKVGKMH
+150 GSLKVGKIH
-160 HPTLD
+160 HPTLN
-165 VDFWV
+165 VDFSV

-192 GHWSNGD
+192 GHWSNGE

-204 SKYNGW
+204 SHYNGW
-210 RVDNSDVGS
+210 RVDNAQVGS

-317 DPEDPPTDDPT
+317 DPVDPPTVDPV
-328 DDPQDGTITVAQAM
+328 DPQDGTITVAQAL

-357 YVIEGYVSNISSF
+357 YVIEGYVSNINTF

-454 VAEAAAT
+454 IAEAAAT

-469 KHLYYSVFTGYIQS
+469 KQLYYSVFKGYIQS
-483 ITSPYSKGVATFKMA
+483 ITTAYKNGVATFKMA
-498 DKKDAA
+498 DTKDAA
-504 EGDLVAFKTSILKA
+504 EGDLVAFKTTILKA
-518 DTLELVPGAYV
+518 DTLKLVPGAYV

-541 AEIAQGAIAAFVPEP
+541 AEIAQGAIAAFVP
-556 GEIDDPVDP
+556 
-565 TVPSDDLLASYYAP
+565 
-579 GNVCVCIFVPEEIRC
+579 
-594 SNIVLTGSFNGWKGT
+594 
-609 VADCVPFEAVEG
+609 
-621 YDGWFVASYT
+621 
-631 PEAEPNYNGL
+631 
-641 QAKPIMLG
+641 
-649 KDGGFNWDYQVGSA
+649 
-663 TKVRGGVQVV
+663 
-673 PGAYEGEVD
+673 
-682 LINFGTD
+682 
-689 APNVLKID
+689 
-697 SWKKNPC
+697 
-704 EAVFHT
+704 
-710 YHIEVITDGCKGL
+710 
-723 AVPYIIG
+723 
-730 AMNNWVFE
+730 
-738 QMTMDVSKS
+738 
-747 LVNNA
+747 
-752 PTYYYEKYMAEGTS
+752 
-766 YQIVSGLADE
+766 
-776 ETYTITETPDWNGDS
+776 
-791 YLLQLIDD
+791 
-799 EWVRHPGDEPGSY
+799 
-812 NLLTQENPNIVFD
+812 
-825 LRADDLRWARCE
+825 
-837 EEVVEPLV
+837 EPLV

-877 IDGFTFLRWEFVAG
+877 IDGFTFLRWEFVGG

-914 EIQVPGNKAMKLA
+914 EIQVPGNKAMKLV

>member
-10 FLCLLSF
+10 FLCLLSL

-50 HTAITYGSGTG
+50 HTAIPYGSGASS
-61 HTWEVFYYSDRND
+61 TWGVFFYSDRND
-74 EGYMMDMYCDDWSY
+74 EGYMMDMYCDEWSY
-88 VSTPG
+88 VSNPG
-93 EVASGCNIEH
+93 DVASGCNIEH
-103 SFAKSWWGGTSNDA
+103 SFAKSWWGGNKNDA

-130 ANSARSNYPLGVPVS
+130 ANSARSNYPLGVPETDIKTS
-145 NLKDN
+145 
-150 TGSLKVGKMH
+150 GSLKVGKIH
-160 HPTLD
+160 HPTLN
-165 VDFWV
+165 VDFSV

-199 IDDVL
+199 IDEVL
-204 SKYNGW
+204 SQYNGW
-210 RVDNSDVGS
+210 RVDNAQVGS

-238 LIQWH
+238 LIRWH

-357 YVIEGYVSNISSF
+357 YVIVGYVSNINTF

-439 FEVLEPSTFVPETPT
+439 FEVLEPGTFVPETPT
-454 VAEAAAT
+454 IAEAAAT
-461 VQYMDAGV
+461 VQYMGAGV
-469 KHLYYSVFTGYIQS
+469 KQLYYSVFTGYIQS
-483 ITSPYSKGVATFKMA
+483 ITTAYKNGVATFKMA
-498 DKKDAA
+498 DTKDAA
-504 EGDLVAFKTSILKA
+504 EGDLVAFKTTILKA
-518 DTLELVPGAYV
+518 DTLKLVPGAYV

-541 AEIAQGAIAAFVPEP
+541 AEIAQGAIAAFVP
-556 GEIDDPVDP
+556 
-565 TVPSDDLLASYYAP
+565 
-579 GNVCVCIFVPEEIRC
+579 
-594 SNIVLTGSFNGWKGT
+594 
-609 VADCVPFEAVEG
+609 
-621 YDGWFVASYT
+621 
-631 PEAEPNYNGL
+631 
-641 QAKPIMLG
+641 
-649 KDGGFNWDYQVGSA
+649 
-663 TKVRGGVQVV
+663 
-673 PGAYEGEVD
+673 
-682 LINFGTD
+682 
-689 APNVLKID
+689 
-697 SWKKNPC
+697 
-704 EAVFHT
+704 
-710 YHIEVITDGCKGL
+710 
-723 AVPYIIG
+723 
-730 AMNNWVFE
+730 
-738 QMTMDVSKS
+738 
-747 LVNNA
+747 
-752 PTYYYEKYMAEGTS
+752 
-766 YQIVSGLADE
+766 
-776 ETYTITETPDWNGDS
+776 
-791 YLLQLIDD
+791 
-799 EWVRHPGDEPGSY
+799 
-812 NLLTQENPNIVFD
+812 
-825 LRADDLRWARCE
+825 
-837 EEVVEPLV
+837 EPLV

-877 IDGFTFLRWEFVAG
+877 IDGFTFLRWEFVGG
-891 DMADGLTIQA
+891 DMANGLTIQA
-901 VYKPNDDT
+901 VYKPDDDT

-914 EIQVPGNKAMKLA
+914 EIQVPGNKAMKLV

-939 VFTIHGQRVQ
+939 VFTIHGQRVH

>member
-10 FLCLLSF
+10 FLCLLSL

-50 HTAITYGSGTG
+50 HTAIPYGSGTG
-61 HTWEVFYYSDRND
+61 KTWEVFFYSDRND

-88 VSTPG
+88 VSSPG
-93 EVASGCNIEH
+93 TVASGCNIEH
-103 SFAKSWWGGTSNDA
+103 SFAKSWWGGTENDA

-130 ANSARSNYPLGVPVS
+130 ANSARSNYPLGVPES

-160 HPTLD
+160 HPTKD

-199 IDDVL
+199 IDEVL
-204 SKYNGW
+204 NKYSGW
-210 RVDNSDVGS
+210 RVNNSDVGS
-219 KYAMQNDN
+219 YFAMQNDN

-276 EFIWGEKAGEA
+276 EYIWGEKAGEA

-317 DPEDPPTDDPT
+317 DPEDPPTDDP
-328 DDPQDGTITVAQAM
+328 QDGTITVAQAM
-342 EIGAALANGAKTTEE
+342 EIGAALANNAKTTEE
-357 YVIEGYVSNISSF
+357 YVIVGYVSNINTF

-420 CKIKNYNNTII
+420 CKIKNYNGTII

-439 FEVLEPSTFVPETPT
+439 FEVLEPGTFVPETPT
-454 VAEAAAT
+454 LAEAAAT

-469 KHLYYSVFTGYIQS
+469 KQLYYSVFTGYIQS

-498 DKKDAA
+498 DTKDAA
-504 EGDLVAFKTSILKA
+504 EGDLVAFKTTILKA
-518 DTLELVPGAYV
+518 DTLKLVPGAYV

-541 AEIAQGAIAAFVPEP
+541 AEIAQGAIATFVP
-556 GEIDDPVDP
+556 
-565 TVPSDDLLASYYAP
+565 
-579 GNVCVCIFVPEEIRC
+579 
-594 SNIVLTGSFNGWKGT
+594 
-609 VADCVPFEAVEG
+609 
-621 YDGWFVASYT
+621 
-631 PEAEPNYNGL
+631 
-641 QAKPIMLG
+641 
-649 KDGGFNWDYQVGSA
+649 
-663 TKVRGGVQVV
+663 
-673 PGAYEGEVD
+673 
-682 LINFGTD
+682 
-689 APNVLKID
+689 
-697 SWKKNPC
+697 
-704 EAVFHT
+704 
-710 YHIEVITDGCKGL
+710 
-723 AVPYIIG
+723 
-730 AMNNWVFE
+730 
-738 QMTMDVSKS
+738 
-747 LVNNA
+747 
-752 PTYYYEKYMAEGTS
+752 
-766 YQIVSGLADE
+766 
-776 ETYTITETPDWNGDS
+776 
-791 YLLQLIDD
+791 
-799 EWVRHPGDEPGSY
+799 
-812 NLLTQENPNIVFD
+812 
-825 LRADDLRWARCE
+825 
-837 EEVVEPLV
+837 EPLV

-891 DMADGLTIQA
+891 DMANGLTIQA

-914 EIQVPGNKAMKLA
+914 EIQVPGNKAMKLV

>member
-10 FLCLLSF
+10 FLCLLSL

-50 HTAITYGSGTG
+50 HTAIPYGSGTG
-61 HTWEVFYYSDRND
+61 KTWEVFFYSDRND

-88 VSTPG
+88 VSSPG
-93 EVASGCNIEH
+93 TVASGCNIEH
-103 SFAKSWWGGTSNDA
+103 SFAKSWWGGTENDA

-130 ANSARSNYPLGVPVS
+130 ANSARSNYPLGVPES

-160 HPTLD
+160 HPTLN

-199 IDDVL
+199 IDEVL
-204 SKYNGW
+204 NKYNGW
-210 RVDNSDVGS
+210 RVNNSDVGS
-219 KYAMQNDN
+219 YFAMQNDN

-317 DPEDPPTDDPT
+317 DPEDPPTDDP
-328 DDPQDGTITVAQAM
+328 QDGTITVAQAM
-342 EIGAALANGAKTTEE
+342 EIGAALANGTQTTEE
-357 YVIEGYVSNISSF
+357 YVIVGYVSYINTF

-420 CKIKNYNNTII
+420 CKIKNYNGTII

-439 FEVLEPSTFVPETPT
+439 FEVLEPGTFVPETPT
-454 VAEAAAT
+454 IAEAAAT
-461 VQYMDAGV
+461 VQYMGTGV
-469 KHLYYSVFTGYIQS
+469 KQLYYSVFTGYIQS

-498 DKKDAA
+498 DTKDAA

-518 DTLELVPGAYV
+518 DTLKLVPGAYV

-541 AEIAQGAIAAFVPEP
+541 AEIAQGAIAAFVP
-556 GEIDDPVDP
+556 
-565 TVPSDDLLASYYAP
+565 
-579 GNVCVCIFVPEEIRC
+579 
-594 SNIVLTGSFNGWKGT
+594 
-609 VADCVPFEAVEG
+609 
-621 YDGWFVASYT
+621 
-631 PEAEPNYNGL
+631 
-641 QAKPIMLG
+641 
-649 KDGGFNWDYQVGSA
+649 
-663 TKVRGGVQVV
+663 
-673 PGAYEGEVD
+673 
-682 LINFGTD
+682 
-689 APNVLKID
+689 
-697 SWKKNPC
+697 
-704 EAVFHT
+704 
-710 YHIEVITDGCKGL
+710 
-723 AVPYIIG
+723 
-730 AMNNWVFE
+730 
-738 QMTMDVSKS
+738 
-747 LVNNA
+747 
-752 PTYYYEKYMAEGTS
+752 
-766 YQIVSGLADE
+766 
-776 ETYTITETPDWNGDS
+776 
-791 YLLQLIDD
+791 
-799 EWVRHPGDEPGSY
+799 
-812 NLLTQENPNIVFD
+812 
-825 LRADDLRWARCE
+825 
-837 EEVVEPLV
+837 EPLV

-891 DMADGLTIQA
+891 NMADGLTIQA

-914 EIQVPGNKAMKLA
+914 EIQVPGNKAMKLV

-939 VFTIHGQRVQ
+939 VFTIHGQRVH

>member
-50 HTAITYGSGTG
+50 HTAIPYGSGASS
-61 HTWEVFYYSDRND
+61 TWGVFFYSDRND
-74 EGYMMDMYCDDWSY
+74 EGLMMDMYCDDWSY
-88 VSTPG
+88 VSNPG
-93 EVASGCNIEH
+93 DVAGGCNIEH
-103 SFAKSWWGGTSNDA
+103 SFAKSWWGGAKNDA

-130 ANSARSNYPLGVPVS
+130 ANSARSNYPLGVPETDIKTS
-145 NLKDN
+145 
-150 TGSLKVGKMH
+150 GSLKVGKIH
-160 HPTLD
+160 HPTLN
-165 VDFWV
+165 VDFSV

-192 GHWSNGD
+192 GHWSNGE

-204 SKYNGW
+204 SQYNGW
-210 RVDNSDVGS
+210 RVDNAQVGS

-276 EFIWGEKAGEA
+276 EYIWGSRAGEA

-317 DPEDPPTDDPT
+317 DPEDPPTIDPE
-328 DDPQDGTITVAQAM
+328 DPEDNTITVAKAM

-370 YNPDYGNETLWI
+370 YNPDYGNEVLWI

-389 AASKNE
+389 AASKEE

-420 CKIKNYNNTII
+420 CKIKKYNNTII

-461 VQYMDAGV
+461 AQYMDAGV
-469 KHLYYSVFTGYIQS
+469 KQLYYSVFKGYIQS
-483 ITSPYSKGVATFKMA
+483 VTTAYKNGVATFKMA
-498 DKKDAA
+498 DTKDAA
-504 EGDLVAFKTSILKA
+504 EGDLVAFKTTILKA
-518 DTLELVPGAYV
+518 DTLKLVPGAYV

-541 AEIAQGAIAAFVPEP
+541 AEIAQGAIAAFVP
-556 GEIDDPVDP
+556 
-565 TVPSDDLLASYYAP
+565 
-579 GNVCVCIFVPEEIRC
+579 
-594 SNIVLTGSFNGWKGT
+594 
-609 VADCVPFEAVEG
+609 
-621 YDGWFVASYT
+621 
-631 PEAEPNYNGL
+631 
-641 QAKPIMLG
+641 
-649 KDGGFNWDYQVGSA
+649 
-663 TKVRGGVQVV
+663 
-673 PGAYEGEVD
+673 
-682 LINFGTD
+682 
-689 APNVLKID
+689 
-697 SWKKNPC
+697 
-704 EAVFHT
+704 
-710 YHIEVITDGCKGL
+710 
-723 AVPYIIG
+723 
-730 AMNNWVFE
+730 
-738 QMTMDVSKS
+738 
-747 LVNNA
+747 
-752 PTYYYEKYMAEGTS
+752 
-766 YQIVSGLADE
+766 
-776 ETYTITETPDWNGDS
+776 
-791 YLLQLIDD
+791 
-799 EWVRHPGDEPGSY
+799 
-812 NLLTQENPNIVFD
+812 
-825 LRADDLRWARCE
+825 
-837 EEVVEPLV
+837 EPLV

-891 DMADGLTIQA
+891 DMAAGLTIQA
-901 VYKPNDDT
+901 VYKPTDDM

-914 EIQVPGNKAMKLA
+914 EIQVPGNKAMKLV

-939 VFTIHGQRVQ
+939 VFTIHGQRVH

>member
-10 FLCLLSF
+10 FLCLLSL

-37 GALKDALKSLIRD
+37 GALKDALKTLIRD
-50 HTAITYGSGTG
+50 HTAIPYGSGASS
-61 HTWEVFYYSDRND
+61 TWGVFFYSDRND

-88 VSTPG
+88 VSNPG
-93 EVASGCNIEH
+93 DVAGGCNIEH
-103 SFAKSWWGGTSNDA
+103 SFAKSWWGGDKNDA

-130 ANSARSNYPLGVPVS
+130 ANSARSNYPLGVPES

-160 HPTLD
+160 HPTKD

-192 GHWSNGD
+192 GHWSNGE

-204 SKYNGW
+204 SQYNGW
-210 RVDNSDVGS
+210 RVDNAQVGS

-317 DPEDPPTDDPT
+317 DPEDPPTVDPV
-328 DDPQDGTITVAQAM
+328 DPEDGTITVAQAM

-357 YVIEGYVSNISSF
+357 YVIEGYVSNINTF

-389 AASKNE
+389 AASQNE

-420 CKIKNYNNTII
+420 CKIKKYNNTII

-454 VAEAAAT
+454 IAEAAAT

-469 KHLYYSVFTGYIQS
+469 KQLYYSVFKGYIQS
-483 ITSPYSKGVATFKMA
+483 ITTAYKNGVATFKMA
-498 DKKDAA
+498 DTKDAA
-504 EGDLVAFKTSILKA
+504 EGDLVAFKTTILKA
-518 DTLELVPGAYV
+518 DTLKLVPGAYV

-556 GEIDDPVDP
+556 
-565 TVPSDDLLASYYAP
+565 
-579 GNVCVCIFVPEEIRC
+579 
-594 SNIVLTGSFNGWKGT
+594 
-609 VADCVPFEAVEG
+609 
-621 YDGWFVASYT
+621 
-631 PEAEPNYNGL
+631 
-641 QAKPIMLG
+641 
-649 KDGGFNWDYQVGSA
+649 
-663 TKVRGGVQVV
+663 
-673 PGAYEGEVD
+673 
-682 LINFGTD
+682 
-689 APNVLKID
+689 
-697 SWKKNPC
+697 
-704 EAVFHT
+704 
-710 YHIEVITDGCKGL
+710 
-723 AVPYIIG
+723 
-730 AMNNWVFE
+730 
-738 QMTMDVSKS
+738 
-747 LVNNA
+747 
-752 PTYYYEKYMAEGTS
+752 
-766 YQIVSGLADE
+766 
-776 ETYTITETPDWNGDS
+776 
-791 YLLQLIDD
+791 
-799 EWVRHPGDEPGSY
+799 
-812 NLLTQENPNIVFD
+812 
-825 LRADDLRWARCE
+825 
-837 EEVVEPLV
+837 LV

-858 NAAELSSEVL
+858 NAAALSSEVL

-877 IDGFTFLRWEFVAG
+877 IDGFTFLRWEFVGG
-891 DMADGLTIQA
+891 DMANGLTIQA
-901 VYKPNDDT
+901 VYKPNDET

-914 EIQVPGNKAMKLA
+914 EIQVPGNKAMKLV

>member
-10 FLCLLSF
+10 FLCLLSL

-50 HTAITYGSGTG
+50 HTAIPYGSGASS
-61 HTWEVFYYSDRND
+61 TWGVFFYSDRND

-88 VSTPG
+88 VSNPG
-93 EVASGCNIEH
+93 DVASGCNIEH
-103 SFAKSWWGGTSNDA
+103 SFAKSWWGGNKNDA

-130 ANSARSNYPLGVPVS
+130 ANSARSNYPLGVPETDIKTS
-145 NLKDN
+145 
-150 TGSLKVGKMH
+150 GSLKVGKIH
-160 HPTLD
+160 HPTLN
-165 VDFWV
+165 VDFSV

-199 IDDVL
+199 IDEVL
-204 SKYNGW
+204 SQYNGW
-210 RVDNSDVGS
+210 RTNNSDVGS
-219 KYAMQNDN
+219 YFAMQNDN

-342 EIGAALANGAKTTEE
+342 EIGAALASGAKTTEE
-357 YVIEGYVSNISSF
+357 YVIVGYVSNISSF

-382 TDNPYST
+382 TDNPNST

-420 CKIKNYNNTII
+420 CKIKNYNGTII

-454 VAEAAAT
+454 LAEAAAT
-461 VQYMDAGV
+461 VQYIGAGV
-469 KHLYYSVFTGYIQS
+469 KQLHYSVFTGYIQS
-483 ITSPYSKGVATFKMA
+483 ITTAYKNGVATFKMA
-498 DKKDAA
+498 DTKDAA
-504 EGDLVAFKTSILKA
+504 EGDLVAFKTTILKA
-518 DTLELVPGAYV
+518 DTLKLVPGAYV

-541 AEIAQGAIAAFVPEP
+541 AEIAQGAIAAFVP
-556 GEIDDPVDP
+556 
-565 TVPSDDLLASYYAP
+565 
-579 GNVCVCIFVPEEIRC
+579 
-594 SNIVLTGSFNGWKGT
+594 
-609 VADCVPFEAVEG
+609 
-621 YDGWFVASYT
+621 
-631 PEAEPNYNGL
+631 
-641 QAKPIMLG
+641 
-649 KDGGFNWDYQVGSA
+649 
-663 TKVRGGVQVV
+663 
-673 PGAYEGEVD
+673 
-682 LINFGTD
+682 
-689 APNVLKID
+689 
-697 SWKKNPC
+697 
-704 EAVFHT
+704 
-710 YHIEVITDGCKGL
+710 
-723 AVPYIIG
+723 
-730 AMNNWVFE
+730 
-738 QMTMDVSKS
+738 
-747 LVNNA
+747 
-752 PTYYYEKYMAEGTS
+752 
-766 YQIVSGLADE
+766 
-776 ETYTITETPDWNGDS
+776 
-791 YLLQLIDD
+791 
-799 EWVRHPGDEPGSY
+799 
-812 NLLTQENPNIVFD
+812 
-825 LRADDLRWARCE
+825 
-837 EEVVEPLV
+837 EPLV

-877 IDGFTFLRWEFVAG
+877 IDGFTFLRWEFVGG
-891 DMADGLTIQA
+891 DVADGLTIQA

-914 EIQVPGNKAMKLA
+914 EIQVPGNKAMKLV

-939 VFTIHGQRVQ
+939 VFTINGQRVQ

>member
-37 GALKDALKSLIRD
+37 GALKDALKTLIRD
-50 HTAITYGSGTG
+50 HTAITYGAGTG
-61 HTWEVFYYSDRND
+61 KTWEVFFYSDRND

-88 VSTPG
+88 VSNPG
-93 EVASGCNIEH
+93 DVASGCNIEH

-130 ANSARSNYPLGVPVS
+130 ANSARSNYPLGVPES

-150 TGSLKVGKMH
+150 TGSLKVGRMH
-160 HPTLD
+160 HPTKD

-192 GHWSNGD
+192 GHWSNGE

-204 SKYNGW
+204 SHYNGW
-210 RVDNSDVGS
+210 RLDNSDVGS
-219 KYAMQNDN
+219 YFAMQNDN

-317 DPEDPPTDDPT
+317 DPEDPPTVDPV
-328 DDPQDGTITVAQAM
+328 DPQDGTITVAQAM
-342 EIGAALANGAKTTEE
+342 EIGSALAKNAMTTEE
-357 YVIEGYVSNISSF
+357 YVIEGYVSNINTF

-420 CKIKNYNNTII
+420 CKIKNYNNTTI

-469 KHLYYSVFTGYIQS
+469 KQLYYSVFTGYIQG
-483 ITSPYSKGVATFKMA
+483 ITTAYKNGVATFKMA
-498 DKKDAA
+498 DTKEAA
-504 EGDLVAFKTSILKA
+504 EGDLVAFKTTILKA
-518 DTLELVPGAYV
+518 DTLKLVPGAYV

-541 AEIAQGAIAAFVPEP
+541 AEIAQGAIAAFVP
-556 GEIDDPVDP
+556 
-565 TVPSDDLLASYYAP
+565 
-579 GNVCVCIFVPEEIRC
+579 
-594 SNIVLTGSFNGWKGT
+594 
-609 VADCVPFEAVEG
+609 
-621 YDGWFVASYT
+621 
-631 PEAEPNYNGL
+631 
-641 QAKPIMLG
+641 
-649 KDGGFNWDYQVGSA
+649 
-663 TKVRGGVQVV
+663 
-673 PGAYEGEVD
+673 
-682 LINFGTD
+682 
-689 APNVLKID
+689 
-697 SWKKNPC
+697 
-704 EAVFHT
+704 
-710 YHIEVITDGCKGL
+710 
-723 AVPYIIG
+723 
-730 AMNNWVFE
+730 
-738 QMTMDVSKS
+738 
-747 LVNNA
+747 
-752 PTYYYEKYMAEGTS
+752 
-766 YQIVSGLADE
+766 
-776 ETYTITETPDWNGDS
+776 
-791 YLLQLIDD
+791 
-799 EWVRHPGDEPGSY
+799 
-812 NLLTQENPNIVFD
+812 
-825 LRADDLRWARCE
+825 
-837 EEVVEPLV
+837 EPLV

-914 EIQVPGNKAMKLA
+914 EIQVPGNKAMKLV

>member
-10 FLCLLSF
+10 FLCLLSL

-50 HTAITYGSGTG
+50 HTAIPYGSGASS
-61 HTWEVFYYSDRND
+61 TWGVFFYSDRND
-74 EGYMMDMYCDDWSY
+74 EGYMMDMYCDEWSY
-88 VSTPG
+88 VSNPG
-93 EVASGCNIEH
+93 DVASGCNIEH
-103 SFAKSWWGGTSNDA
+103 SFAKSWWGGSKNDA

-130 ANSARSNYPLGVPVS
+130 ANSARSNYPLGVPETDIKTS
-145 NLKDN
+145 
-150 TGSLKVGKMH
+150 GSLKVGKIH
-160 HPTLD
+160 HPTLN
-165 VDFWV
+165 VDFSV

-199 IDDVL
+199 IDEVL
-204 SKYNGW
+204 SQYNGW
-210 RVDNSDVGS
+210 RTNNSDVGS
-219 KYAMQNDN
+219 YFAMQNDN

-357 YVIEGYVSNISSF
+357 YVIVGYVSNINTF

-461 VQYMDAGV
+461 VQYMGTGV
-469 KHLYYSVFTGYIQS
+469 KQLYYSVFTGYIQS
-483 ITSPYSKGVATFKMA
+483 VTTAYKNGVATFTMA
-498 DKKDAA
+498 DTKDAT
-504 EGDLVAFKTSILKA
+504 EGALIAFKTTILKA
-518 DTLELVPGAYV
+518 DTLKLVPGAYV

-541 AEIAQGAIAAFVPEP
+541 AEIAQGAIAAFVP
-556 GEIDDPVDP
+556 
-565 TVPSDDLLASYYAP
+565 
-579 GNVCVCIFVPEEIRC
+579 
-594 SNIVLTGSFNGWKGT
+594 
-609 VADCVPFEAVEG
+609 
-621 YDGWFVASYT
+621 
-631 PEAEPNYNGL
+631 
-641 QAKPIMLG
+641 
-649 KDGGFNWDYQVGSA
+649 
-663 TKVRGGVQVV
+663 
-673 PGAYEGEVD
+673 
-682 LINFGTD
+682 
-689 APNVLKID
+689 
-697 SWKKNPC
+697 
-704 EAVFHT
+704 
-710 YHIEVITDGCKGL
+710 
-723 AVPYIIG
+723 
-730 AMNNWVFE
+730 
-738 QMTMDVSKS
+738 
-747 LVNNA
+747 
-752 PTYYYEKYMAEGTS
+752 
-766 YQIVSGLADE
+766 
-776 ETYTITETPDWNGDS
+776 
-791 YLLQLIDD
+791 
-799 EWVRHPGDEPGSY
+799 
-812 NLLTQENPNIVFD
+812 
-825 LRADDLRWARCE
+825 
-837 EEVVEPLV
+837 EPLV

-914 EIQVPGNKAMKLA
+914 EIQVPGNKAMKLV

-939 VFTIHGQRVQ
+939 VFTIHGQRVH

>member
-10 FLCLLSF
+10 FLCLLSL

-50 HTAITYGSGTG
+50 HTAIPYGSGASS
-61 HTWEVFYYSDRND
+61 TWGVFFYSDRND
-74 EGYMMDMYCDDWSY
+74 EGYMMDMYCDEWSY
-88 VSTPG
+88 VSNPG
-93 EVASGCNIEH
+93 DVASGCNIEH
-103 SFAKSWWGGTSNDA
+103 SFAKSWWGGSKNDA

-130 ANSARSNYPLGVPVS
+130 ANSARSNYPLGVPETDIKTS
-145 NLKDN
+145 
-150 TGSLKVGKMH
+150 GSLKVGKIH
-160 HPTLD
+160 HPTLN
-165 VDFWV
+165 VDFSV

-199 IDDVL
+199 IDEVL
-204 SKYNGW
+204 SQYNGW
-210 RVDNSDVGS
+210 RVDNAQVGS

-342 EIGAALANGAKTTEE
+342 EIGAALANNAKTTEE
-357 YVIEGYVSNISSF
+357 YVIVGYVSNINTF

-382 TDNPYST
+382 TDTPYST

-439 FEVLEPSTFVPETPT
+439 FEVLEPGTFVPETPT
-454 VAEAAAT
+454 IAEAAAT
-461 VQYMDAGV
+461 VQYMSAGV
-469 KHLYYSVFTGYIQS
+469 KQLYYSVFTGYIQS
-483 ITSPYSKGVATFKMA
+483 VTTAYKNGVATFKMA
-498 DKKDAA
+498 DTKDAA
-504 EGDLVAFKTSILKA
+504 EGDLVAFKTTILKA
-518 DTLELVPGAYV
+518 DTLKLVPGAYV

-541 AEIAQGAIAAFVPEP
+541 AEIAQGAIAAFVP
-556 GEIDDPVDP
+556 
-565 TVPSDDLLASYYAP
+565 
-579 GNVCVCIFVPEEIRC
+579 
-594 SNIVLTGSFNGWKGT
+594 
-609 VADCVPFEAVEG
+609 
-621 YDGWFVASYT
+621 
-631 PEAEPNYNGL
+631 
-641 QAKPIMLG
+641 
-649 KDGGFNWDYQVGSA
+649 
-663 TKVRGGVQVV
+663 
-673 PGAYEGEVD
+673 
-682 LINFGTD
+682 
-689 APNVLKID
+689 
-697 SWKKNPC
+697 
-704 EAVFHT
+704 
-710 YHIEVITDGCKGL
+710 
-723 AVPYIIG
+723 
-730 AMNNWVFE
+730 
-738 QMTMDVSKS
+738 
-747 LVNNA
+747 
-752 PTYYYEKYMAEGTS
+752 
-766 YQIVSGLADE
+766 
-776 ETYTITETPDWNGDS
+776 
-791 YLLQLIDD
+791 
-799 EWVRHPGDEPGSY
+799 
-812 NLLTQENPNIVFD
+812 
-825 LRADDLRWARCE
+825 
-837 EEVVEPLV
+837 EPLV

-901 VYKPNDDT
+901 VYKPSDDT

-914 EIQVPGNKAMKLA
+914 EIQVPGNKAMKLV

-939 VFTIHGQRVQ
+939 VFTIHGQRVH